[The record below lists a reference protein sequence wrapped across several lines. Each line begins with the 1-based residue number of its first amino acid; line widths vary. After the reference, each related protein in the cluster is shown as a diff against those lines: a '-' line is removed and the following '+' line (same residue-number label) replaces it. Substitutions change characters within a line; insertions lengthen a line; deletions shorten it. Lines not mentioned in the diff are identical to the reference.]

1 MNPCELAKSL
11 PPPDNLSA
19 RTDRVRTVRKQA
31 CKKCTLTAM
40 RSPTILRNTLLSRRN
55 SLILEI
61 FSLLICLG
69 NCSGK
74 CCSAA
79 VSCSGISCRSPEI
92 AKFPVKFPDTK
103 GILIETGAIC
113 TASPA
118 RQSRGRRCRSS
129 MRRKARCW
137 RDFVVWRRSLNS
149 QIGELP
155 GQFGKSLRLLLR
167 IFPFWGDARRRR
179 GPISTACSSGSP
191 LDRIRRSFV
200 PRIGSCRSRT
210 A

>member
-92 AKFPVKFPDTK
+92 AKFPVKFPVSREFAWRRVRSALPRQPASLATGDLTLSNLRNARQWRAFANC
-103 GILIETGAIC
+103 GRSLDAEFGQSRSEIADSLRRILEIFPFSGDRDRRRGSIC
-113 TASPA
+113 TAWPVSQCIQATLLA
-118 RQSRGRRCRSS
+118 R
-129 MRRKARCW
+129 
-137 RDFVVWRRSLNS
+137 
-149 QIGELP
+149 
-155 GQFGKSLRLLLR
+155 
-167 IFPFWGDARRRR
+167 
-179 GPISTACSSGSP
+179 T
-191 LDRIRRSFV
+191 
-200 PRIGSCRSRT
+200 
-210 A
+210 